1 MQRRALLALAATP
14 AFAQEAPIR
23 IIVPYAAGGGSDSV
37 ARLLAGPMGGFL
49 GTSLVVENRPGATGL
64 IGTQQV
70 ARAAPD
76 GLTLVL
82 ADTPHVI
89 NPHIHP
95 QAGYDAVAD
104 FQPIAMV
111 GTTPLLLVAH
121 PGAGIADFAALRA
134 HALAAPGTLGFGTGG
149 IGSTPH
155 VAYEAL
161 RARSGITLNHIPYRG
176 SAPAL
181 NDVVAGHLPLTLTAA
196 PAAVPHLRA
205 GRVIGLAV
213 SGLTRDAAAP
223 DIPTLDALGVTGF
236 EVLQWYGMLAPA
248 HTPPARLHDAVQAAL
263 ATPETAARLTAIGIT
278 PRPESQA
285 GFAAFLQAES
295 ARWGGIARAANI
307 RVE

>member
-23 IIVPYAAGGGSDSV
+23 IIVPYAAGGGSDTV

-49 GTSLVVENRPGATGL
+49 GTPLVVENRPGATGL

-121 PGAGIADFAALRA
+121 PGAGIDGLGGADSGAARSRRGGGGPPAARQEAGHGPPA
-134 HALAAPGTLGFGTGG
+134 HRFDEGRLPPCRTLG
-149 IGSTPH
+149 
-155 VAYEAL
+155 
-161 RARSGITLNHIPYRG
+161 RA
-176 SAPAL
+176 
-181 NDVVAGHLPLTLTAA
+181 
-196 PAAVPHLRA
+196 
-205 GRVIGLAV
+205 
-213 SGLTRDAAAP
+213 
-223 DIPTLDALGVTGF
+223 
-236 EVLQWYGMLAPA
+236 
-248 HTPPARLHDAVQAAL
+248 
-263 ATPETAARLTAIGIT
+263 
-278 PRPESQA
+278 
-285 GFAAFLQAES
+285 
-295 ARWGGIARAANI
+295 
-307 RVE
+307 

>member
-1 MQRRALLALAATP
+1 
-14 AFAQEAPIR
+14 
-23 IIVPYAAGGGSDSV
+23 V

-49 GTSLVVENRPGATGL
+49 GAQLVVENRPGATGL

-134 HALAAPGTLGFGTGG
+134 RALAAPGTLGFGTGG

-223 DIPTLDALGVTGF
+223 DVPSMAEAGYPSVAVSGWTAIV
-236 EVLQWYGMLAPA
+236 APA
-248 HTPPARLHDAVQAAL
+248 GTPAPVVKRLQEEVAKVLAQPDVRETLSRAGADPVGSSPEQFGAFIRSETVKWGLAVKRA
-263 ATPETAARLTAIGIT
+263 GIT
-278 PRPESQA
+278 PE
-285 GFAAFLQAES
+285 
-295 ARWGGIARAANI
+295 
-307 RVE
+307 